1 MAVKTLICGLSGT
14 GKSRSMKPFAE
25 AGIPVAVVNPVNKPL
40 PFRNKF
46 EMLNGETDARKI
58 MTFMKKVAG
67 QGIKHIVVDD
77 FQYLLSIPYMSRIR
91 ESGWDKYN
99 DFAANYYQII
109 DVCNDLPNDIT
120 VYFMTHTET
129 LEDGQET
136 VKLIGKLLREK
147 ICIEG
152 LFTIVLKTLVADGKY
167 YFVTQNNGRDNV
179 KSPEDMFPSYAID
192 NDLKY
197 VDDKIRNYYEIGE
210 FLTDEEMAEIDEEA
224 KKVDVIKDDGKK
236 KRGRRS
242 EKKEEPAEAPAEEKK
257 EETAEQPKSRK
268 RSRKS
273 TVVDEPVHEEPV
285 ETEETF
291 QGEMA
296 TPDSGTV
303 GVSGEE
309 KKTRTRKGRNEM
321 KREQADEDFL
331 KNAPKEGEDT
341 EVPFTET
348 EPTQTEPL
356 PRRKRRDAVAQESE
370 PQEEAPSNDSDTPAP
385 RRRRRRA

>member
-109 DVCNDLPNDIT
+109 DVCDDLPNDIT

-197 VDDKIRNYYEIGE
+197 VDDKIRNYYEIGDC
-210 FLTDEEMAEIDEEA
+210 LTDEEMAEIDEEA

-242 EKKEEPAEAPAEEKK
+242 EKKEEPENPPAEEEK
-257 EETAEQPKSRK
+257 EETEPEQPKTRR
-268 RSRKS
+268 RSKKS
-273 TVVDEPVHEEPV
+273 EEPV
-285 ETEETF
+285 EK
-291 QGEMA
+291 
-296 TPDSGTV
+296 S
-303 GVSGEE
+303 
-309 KKTRTRKGRNEM
+309 
-321 KREQADEDFL
+321 REQVQEE
-331 KNAPKEGEDT
+331 NARKVAENGQDDPRD
-341 EVPFTET
+341 EVPFAET
-348 EPTQTEPL
+348 EQPQLEKL
-356 PRRKRRDAVAQESE
+356 PRRKRRDKVSEDTGTVGAEDGGSATPEPDTEPAGDSSTATADDPEPVQEASE
-370 PQEEAPSNDSDTPAP
+370 TTTT
-385 RRRRRRA
+385 RRRRRRG